1 MSPIATR
8 IWHQKGR
15 LFAYLLALLFLLIL
29 CWPERLQIPVAGAG
43 PQDWNPHSYWAYP
56 WGKSVVHKGIDIF
69 AKRGTPTLAASSGVV
84 LYQGHIEQGGQVIL
98 MLGPHWRLHY
108 YAHLASSRVQSGQ
121 WVARGS
127 EIGTVG
133 DSGNARG
140 KPLHL
145 HYSIV
150 TLLPYLWRWDD
161 SRQGWKKIFYLNPDP
176 LLQPARSDT
185 TAPRPD

>member
-43 PQDWNPHSYWAYP
+43 PRDWNAHSYWAYP
-56 WGKSVVHKGIDIF
+56 WGNSVVHKGIDIF
-69 AKRGTPTLAASSGVV
+69 APRGTPVLAASGGVV
-84 LYQGHIEQGGQVIL
+84 LYQGEIPVGGEVIL
-98 MLGPHWRLHY
+98 MLGANWRLHY
-108 YAHLASSRVQSGQ
+108 YAHLASRVVHGGQ
-121 WVARGS
+121 WLAQGS
-127 EIGTVG
+127 QLGTVG

-140 KPLHL
+140 KAPHL

-150 TLLPYLWRWDD
+150 TLLPHLWRWDD
-161 SRQGWKKIFYLNPDP
+161 DRQGWKKIFYLNPDP
-176 LLQPARSDT
+176 LLRAAHPDA